1 MGGQKRLGC
10 RCLGWRWGGGGATC
24 LGRSIAT
31 SVVSLLIEPAHNRRD
46 RVKVFDYQ
54 QSQEGVGCGL
64 HIVELLA
71 RFLPAVPFCRE
82 NPHSQCSVQPVN
94 SSEKAQKKKKKD
106 AYWTWFSS
114 VLAHIQ
120 DPQSA
125 VFCLALFPHQPSLL
139 HLNSQLQPHC
149 RRFPKLALFFFKPM
163 SLCIFCSLY
172 LEQFFSIYLWLILTP
187 HNSAS
192 MAP

>member
-10 RCLGWRWGGGGATC
+10 RCLGWRWGGDGATC
-24 LGRSIAT
+24 LGRSVAT

-94 SSEKAQKKKKKD
+94 SSEKAQKKNKRLILD
-106 AYWTWFSS
+106 
-114 VLAHIQ
+114 L
-120 DPQSA
+120 
-125 VFCLALFPHQPSLL
+125 VFKCPGPHSRPSICCLLP
-139 HLNSQLQPHC
+139 
-149 RRFPKLALFFFKPM
+149 
-163 SLCIFCSLY
+163 CSLP
-172 LEQFFSIYLWLILTP
+172 SSTLTP
-187 HNSAS
+187 PFEFSTA
-192 MAP
+192 APLQEIP